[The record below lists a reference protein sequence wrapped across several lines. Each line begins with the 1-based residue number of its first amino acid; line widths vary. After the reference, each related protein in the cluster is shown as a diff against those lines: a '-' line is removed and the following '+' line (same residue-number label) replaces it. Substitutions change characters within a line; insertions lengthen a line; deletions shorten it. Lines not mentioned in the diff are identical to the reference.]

1 MGASIENESVPT
13 LTEPQTWTLIISA
26 IAVVIAMMTLIS
38 TLFVRI
44 IKTEIG
50 GVNAQLGALNTKI
63 EGLDRDVQALV
74 KRNFG
79 LDRG

>member
-50 GVNAQLGALNTKI
+50 GVTAQLGALNTKI